1 MDFRTITSM
10 THEQIAAAVVVDT
23 KKATKAEVVEHLTEA
38 CRVITELLSAA
49 GEQNTVILALEAQIA
64 QLRASRE
71 RTAPNAAI
79 TERGASYSIRD
90 YGRYFKVAV
99 KRGDNVREALAEFRA
114 AHPQYATSNVA
125 VEYVDA
131 H

>member
-1 MDFRTITSM
+1 MARPTI
-10 THEQIAAAVVVDT
+10 
-23 KKATKAEVVEHLTEA
+23 AELRAQLDEKTA
-38 CRVITELLSAA
+38 
-49 GEQNTVILALEAQIA
+49 QILALEAQIA

-71 RTAPNAAI
+71 RTAPNAAV